1 MSNNIL
7 ALDQSS
13 RITGYAIFQ
22 DSKLVSYGHF
32 TLTND
37 NIDNRLVEFK
47 QQIIQLIDEHKIDK
61 VIYEDIQ
68 MQSNITNNV
77 QTFKILAEI
86 IGVLA
91 ETLTELN
98 IPHES
103 ILASVWKSHLNIK
116 GRNRAEQKRNAQQYV
131 IDNYNRKPTQDEADA
146 ICIGESYI
154 YHSTSIQ
161 DFNWE

>member
-1 MSNNIL
+1 MSINIL

-13 RITGYAIFQ
+13 RVTGYAIFQ
-22 DSKLVSYGHF
+22 DSKLLLYGHF
-32 TLTND
+32 TLSD
-37 NIDNRLVEFK
+37 EDIDNRLVQFRNTV
-47 QQIIQLIDEHKIDK
+47 IQLINDHKIDK
-61 VIYEDIQ
+61 VVYEDIQ
-68 MQSNITNNV
+68 LQSNITNNV

-86 IGVLA
+86 IGVLT

-103 ILASVWKSHLNIK
+103 VLASVWKSNLKIK
-116 GRNRAEQKRNAQQYV
+116 GKNRAEQKRNAQQYV
-131 IDNYNRKPTQDEADA
+131 IDTYNRKPTQDEADA

-154 YHSTSIQ
+154 YHNAPKI